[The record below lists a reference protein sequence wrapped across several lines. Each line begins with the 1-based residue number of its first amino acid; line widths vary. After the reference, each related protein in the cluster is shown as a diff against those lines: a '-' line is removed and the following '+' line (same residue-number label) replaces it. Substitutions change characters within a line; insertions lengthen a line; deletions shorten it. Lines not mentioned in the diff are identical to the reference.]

1 MKNLLEFLLL
11 HLVTNPEDIA
21 IDESTDYD
29 TTVYTINV
37 HPDDIGRVIGRKGN
51 IIKAIRKISQ
61 IKLVK
66 ENMHARI
73 EIAD

>member
-11 HLVTNPEDIA
+11 HIVTNPEDIV
-21 IDESTDYD
+21 IDEADDYG
-29 TTVYTINV
+29 TTMYTITV
-37 HPDDIGRVIGRKGN
+37 HPDDVGRVIGRKGN
-51 IIKAIRKISQ
+51 IIRSVRKISQ